1 VLIPEEIL
9 QTIRDRVSVAE
20 IVGAHV
26 ALKKAGK
33 TLKGHCPFHSEK
45 TPSFTVNEERGTYKC
60 FGCGKG
66 GNIFTFLMEME
77 GRSFRE
83 AVEELAKKAGIEL
96 PRGGA
101 QEEDAPSRK
110 EREAVRD
117 VLELSARYYRY
128 QFEEGRAGEEARKYA
143 KMRGLSD
150 ETCTLFNV
158 GCAPAGWDNL
168 ARYLEKKKI
177 PLLYGEK
184 AGLLV
189 KRQNESYY
197 DRFRERLIFPIT
209 DFAGRTV
216 SFGGRILE
224 KGEPKYLNG
233 PESEVFHKSKVL
245 YGLFQGASEL
255 RSSGRAI
262 LVEGYMD
269 VVMLRE
275 KGYGGC
281 LATLGTALTRDHVEA
296 MRRRVDEAV
305 LVYDGDVA
313 GRKAMERSLDIFLK
327 EGFPCRAVLLPDGE
341 DPDSFVAKGG
351 DLNVLVDKAVSLF
364 DVCLELTRRRH
375 DFGSIEGRLA
385 AVGEIAPALAAME
398 DPLAR
403 ELYIKRA
410 CESLGVEERLF
421 RVKISSG
428 AARREEA
435 EPEPPAQRDPQELA
449 LARLL
454 VHNQGARRRFMDAG
468 GEKWLEGGDLRELA
482 LFVASREEDA
492 ESFPIE
498 IAPARLQDL
507 LTGLVMED
515 VPGDFDSLSDAL
527 EKRRLKKI
535 SVKLAESMKEA
546 GGKGDWENFSRL
558 AKEKEAIDRKIS
570 NA

>member
-1 VLIPEEIL
+1 
-9 QTIRDRVSVAE
+9 
-20 IVGAHV
+20 
-26 ALKKAGK
+26 
-33 TLKGHCPFHSEK
+33 
-45 TPSFTVNEERGTYKC
+45 
-60 FGCGKG
+60 
-66 GNIFTFLMEME
+66 
-77 GRSFRE
+77 
-83 AVEELAKKAGIEL
+83 
-96 PRGGA
+96 
-101 QEEDAPSRK
+101 
-110 EREAVRD
+110 
-117 VLELSARYYRY
+117 
-128 QFEEGRAGEEARKYA
+128 
-143 KMRGLSD
+143 
-150 ETCTLFNV
+150 
-158 GCAPAGWDNL
+158 
-168 ARYLEKKKI
+168 
-177 PLLYGEK
+177 
-184 AGLLV
+184 
-189 KRQNESYY
+189 
-197 DRFRERLIFPIT
+197 
-209 DFAGRTV
+209 
-216 SFGGRILE
+216 
-224 KGEPKYLNG
+224 
-233 PESEVFHKSKVL
+233 
-245 YGLFQGASEL
+245 
-255 RSSGRAI
+255 
-262 LVEGYMD
+262 
-269 VVMLRE
+269 
-275 KGYGGC
+275 
-281 LATLGTALTRDHVEA
+281 
-296 MRRRVDEAV
+296 MRRRVSEAV
-305 LVYDGDVA
+305 LVYDGDAA